1 MSHRWKS
8 FEFFHSGDTF
18 LKKIIELI
26 HSAKHSIDLES
37 YIFMPDKM
45 GMPVLEALS
54 KRERDGIRVRILVDG
69 IGSGGHLLKL
79 RSLAEQH
86 HLDIKVFNPL
96 PAISLFGL
104 IQTDLSNRQEMA
116 HMLQSGFSTTMAKL
130 NKRNHR
136 KALII
141 DDRIAM
147 IGGMNISDVTCS
159 SVWGSKAWRDTSVLI
174 ESSEIEELCH
184 AFRHAWHQAS
194 FLMRNSHKNLSA
206 KEPRH
211 PSQPKEDGQIY
222 LNDRAELRKAYHR
235 EFFRRI
241 AQAQER
247 IYFVTPYFVPT
258 RRLLKSLAAARARG
272 VDIQIILPQRSDV
285 RFLDFLKDPYISYL
299 HGHGVRIFE
308 YRTAVLHAK
317 YAIIDGLGSVGSGN
331 LNHRSL
337 LHDLEVEA
345 TFSQQNGLE
354 EIEKQWFIDLSRCH
368 PISPLQSQTR
378 SIIQKLMAQIIFWF
392 RYYL

>member
-8 FEFFHSGDTF
+8 YEFFHSGDSF
-18 LKKIIELI
+18 LKKVIELI
-26 HSAKHSIDLES
+26 NSAKHSIDLES

-45 GMPVLEALS
+45 GMPVLEALG
-54 KRERDGIRVRILVDG
+54 KRERDGIRVRVLIDG
-69 IGSGGHLLKL
+69 VGSSGHLQKL
-79 RSLAEQH
+79 RSLAEKH

-116 HMLQSGFSTTMAKL
+116 HMLRSGFSKTMAKL
-130 NKRNHR
+130 NRRNHR
-136 KALII
+136 KTLII
-141 DDRIAM
+141 DDRVAM

-174 ESSEIEELCH
+174 ESTEIAELCH

-194 FLMRNSHKNLSA
+194 FLMRTSHRNLSA
-206 KEPRH
+206 KEPRQ
-211 PSQPKEDGQIY
+211 PSQLIEDGQIY
-222 LNDRAELRKAYHR
+222 LNDRADLRKAYHR

-241 AQAQER
+241 IEARRR
-247 IYFVTPYFVPT
+247 IFFVTPYFVPT
-258 RRLLKSLAAARARG
+258 RRLLRSLAAAKARG

-299 HGHGVRIFE
+299 HDRGVRIFE
-308 YRTAVLHAK
+308 YKTAVLHAK
-317 YAIIDGLGSVGSGN
+317 YAIIDELGSVGSGN

-345 TFSQQNGLE
+345 TFSKENGLE
-354 EIEKQWFIDLSRCH
+354 EIERQWFVDLSRCR
-368 PISPLQSQTR
+368 PIAPPHSKTR
-378 SIIQKLMAQIIFWF
+378 SLIQKLLAQIIFWF